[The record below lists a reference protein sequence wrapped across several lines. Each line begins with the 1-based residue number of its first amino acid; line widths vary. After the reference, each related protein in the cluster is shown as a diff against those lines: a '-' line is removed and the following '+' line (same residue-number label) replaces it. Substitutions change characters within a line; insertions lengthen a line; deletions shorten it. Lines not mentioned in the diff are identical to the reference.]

1 MRNKTGKSLLVVSLL
16 LLSVPALSQ
25 KYLTGLDSALFIR
38 DTVRPVV
45 KRFENLNFSGY
56 IQPQYQVTST
66 NGAKTYG
73 GGDFSTYSHSRF
85 MLRRARLKMDYLAV
99 SDKRLPKALFT
110 FQIDATERSVRVRDM
125 FIRLYE
131 TKNNHFSL
139 TTGIFARPF
148 GYEVN
153 LSSSYRETPE
163 RGRMSQILVPSER
176 DLGVMI
182 TYEPQEKSAKNK
194 YISANIGVFNGPG
207 LSATTDFDNV
217 KDIIGRVTLKP
228 VKTAIGK
235 ISGGFSAL
243 HGGWRQ
249 QSKYVYE
256 MGSSNTS
263 KDFIV
268 DSALSNIGKTA
279 PKHYY
284 SGDVQ
289 LNWAHGWGATEL
301 RAEYWTGTQPG
312 TPSASANP
320 ETLPQGPTY
329 IRDFNGA
336 FFYFLQDIIN
346 TKNKLLLKY
355 DWYDPNTKVSGKEID
370 ATGKNFGAGDIS
382 YTTFGFGYLRE
393 ITKQVKLTL
402 YYEIVKNEKTQ
413 LSGYTTDL
421 SDNLFT
427 CRIQYRF

>member
-1 MRNKTGKSLLVVSLL
+1 MRNKTGKLLLVVSLL
-16 LLSVPALSQ
+16 LLSVSAFAQ

-56 IQPQYQVTST
+56 IQPQYQVIST

-99 SDKRLPKALFT
+99 SDNRLPKALFT

-131 TKNNHFSL
+131 TKSNHFSL

-182 TYEPQEKSAKNK
+182 TYEPQEKTAKNK

-256 MGSSNTS
+256 MGSINSG

-289 LNWAHGWGATEL
+289 LNWAHGWGSTEL
-301 RAEYWTGTQPG
+301 RAEYWTGIQPG
-312 TPSASANP
+312 TLSTSANP

-336 FFYFLQDIIN
+336 FFYFLQDIVN
-346 TKNKLLLKY
+346 AKNKLLIKY
-355 DWYDPNTKVSGKEID
+355 DWYDPNTKISGKEIG
-370 ATGKNFGAGDIS
+370 AAGKSFGAADIS
-382 YTTFGFGYLRE
+382 YSTFGFGYLRE